1 MSHTDISLVYENSDG
16 KEAVLTYTPETHAI
30 YGTFEVQKIEE
41 MGSQN
46 FRKSKP
52 LILNSGDKYSLYF
65 FLFHFLCNN
74 TYYQLTFI
82 LNNTDAS

>member
-30 YGTFEVQKIEE
+30 YGTFEVQEIEE

-65 FLFHFLCNN
+65 FLFHFLYNN

-82 LNNTDAS
+82 LNNTDGW

>member
-30 YGTFEVQKIEE
+30 YGTFEVQEIEE

-52 LILNSGDKYSLYF
+52 LILNSGDRIFTLLFPISLSLQQHLLSTYF
-65 FLFHFLCNN
+65 
-74 TYYQLTFI
+74 YPK
-82 LNNTDAS
+82 

>member
-30 YGTFEVQKIEE
+30 YGTFEVQEIEE

-52 LILNSGDKYSLYF
+52 LILNIAEIDYSLYF
-65 FLFHFLCNN
+65 FRV
-74 TYYQLTFI
+74 TV
-82 LNNTDAS
+82 ASK